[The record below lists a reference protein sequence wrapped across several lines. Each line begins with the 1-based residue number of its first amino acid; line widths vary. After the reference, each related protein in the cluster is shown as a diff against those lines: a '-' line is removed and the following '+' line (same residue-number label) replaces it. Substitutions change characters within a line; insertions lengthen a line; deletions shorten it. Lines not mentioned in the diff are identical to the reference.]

1 MGIYRR
7 RNWFLLLLIL
17 ALSAGCARLSADSE
31 PGDRGGSGPID
42 HPTDPSD
49 LVLRMEECCGF
60 LPMSAALKQVPSFS
74 LYGDGRLIT
83 QGPQIEIYPAPA
95 LTNLQ
100 VVRLDEEGIQAI
112 LRAARPA
119 GLLGP
124 DRQHELPTVLDAT
137 TTTFTVVSGGTR
149 HVVSAYALGMDGET
163 SLPAQER
170 QARQALSEFRA
181 KLFDLRRWL
190 PAGSVGQETPL
201 KFEEIRVLVTPGAPR
216 EEPELEQP
224 VIEWPLP
231 SSLSGFGEPLEN
243 RSSMRCGSVEGAELD
258 ALLPRALEANDLTP
272 WRSEG
277 LLYSLVFRPLLPDE
291 SGCDGAE
298 G

>member
-1 MGIYRR
+1 
-7 RNWFLLLLIL
+7 
-17 ALSAGCARLSADSE
+17 
-31 PGDRGGSGPID
+31 
-42 HPTDPSD
+42 
-49 LVLRMEECCGF
+49 
-60 LPMSAALKQVPSFS
+60 MSAALKQVPSFS
-74 LYGDGRLIT
+74 LYGDGRLVT
-83 QGPQIEIYPAPA
+83 QGPQIEIYPSPA
-95 LTNLQ
+95 LTSLQ
-100 VVRLDEEGIQAI
+100 VTRVDEEGIQAI
-112 LRAARPA
+112 LRAARSA

-124 DRQHELPTVLDAT
+124 DRHYELPTVLDAT
-137 TTTFTVVSGGTR
+137 TSTFTVVSGGAR
-149 HVVSAYALGMDGET
+149 HVVSAYALGMDGES

-170 QARQALSEFRA
+170 EARRALSEFRA

-190 PAGSVGQETPL
+190 PAGSVGRETQLP
-201 KFEEIRVLVTPGAPR
+201 FEEIRVFATAGAPP

-231 SSLSGFGEPLEN
+231 SSLAGFGEPLQS

-258 ALLPRALEANDLTP
+258 GLLPRALEANDLTP

-291 SGCDGAE
+291 SGCDGAD